1 MSEAGVHGL
10 TAGYAVNALDPAEAE
25 AAERHLA
32 ECEDCRRDLAD
43 FRETAVRLAGAETR
57 EPRPEVWEA
66 VRGAA
71 LRTRQLPPA
80 DASERGGRPRTGVVR
95 RLPLRS
101 RWLPWMVAAAC
112 ALVAVALAGSLVSVS
127 QRMDSESRHAAEME
141 ELLAASDT
149 NMVEAPL
156 GDARATVFASYEMD
170 AAMLVVE
177 GLPSAPRGMAYQMWW
192 ADEGDV
198 RPAGMLEPSAD
209 GRYSGMAKDM
219 GSPEELRVSLEPEE
233 GASEPS
239 GEAMSIDM

>member
-1 MSEAGVHGL
+1 MNEAGVHGL
-10 TAGYAVNALDPAEAE
+10 TAGYAVNALAPEEAE
-25 AAERHLA
+25 AAERHLT

-71 LRTRQLPPA
+71 LRTRQLPPLT
-80 DASERGGRPRTGVVR
+80 DASERDGRPRAEVV

-101 RWLPWMVAAAC
+101 RWLPWMMAAAC
-112 ALVAVALAGSLVSVS
+112 ALVAVMLAGTLVSVS
-127 QRMDSESRHAAEME
+127 QRMDSEAQHSAAME

-156 GDARATVFASYEMD
+156 GEARATVFASYEMD

-192 ADEGDV
+192 ADEGGV
-198 RPAGMLEPSAD
+198 RSAGMLEPSAE
-209 GRYSGMAKDM
+209 GRHSGMAKDM
-219 GSPEELRVSLEPEE
+219 GSPEQLRVSLEPEE

-239 GEAMSIDM
+239 GREMSIDM

>member
-10 TAGYAVNALDPAEAE
+10 TAGYAVDALDPEEAE

-43 FRETAVRLAGAETR
+43 FRETAVRLAGAEVR

-71 LRTRQLPPA
+71 LRTRQLPPLTGA
-80 DASERGGRPRTGVVR
+80 PEPGAHPRAGVVR
-95 RLPLRS
+95 LPVRS
-101 RWLPWMVAAAC
+101 RWLPWTVAAAC
-112 ALVAVALAGSLVSVS
+112 ALVAVVLAGSLVSVS
-127 QRMDSESRHAAEME
+127 QRMDAEARHAAEME
-141 ELLAASDT
+141 KLLAAPDT

-198 RPAGMLEPSAD
+198 RPAGRLEPSAD
-209 GRYSGMAKDM
+209 GRHSGMAEDM
-219 GSPEELRVSLEPEE
+219 GRPEQLRVSLEPAE